1 MLRRSLTAVAIALS
15 LSLTAGCSK
24 ESVVESALQL
34 EQKIAR
40 LERKTMQ
47 LGDHEITYLEGG
59 KGPAI
64 VMLHGITADSGN
76 WTRFARYYTA
86 NYRVVIPDLPGFGES
101 SRLPE
106 RQLQHPRP
114 ERPCARNSRRRWV
127 CSSFT
132 WWAIPWAATLAPIT
146 PPNTR
151 KMC

>member
-1 MLRRSLTAVAIALS
+1 MLSRIFLAASAALV
-15 LSLTAGCSK
+15 LSLTTACTQ
-24 ESVVESALQL
+24 EDITHSALRL

-86 NYRVVIPDLPGFGES
+86 NYRVVIPDLPGFGEAAVC
-101 SRLPE
+101 PTPATAFP
-106 RQLQHPRP
+106 PRVTACTP
-114 ERPCARNSRRRWV
+114 SHRRWA